1 MTPAALPVQRRR
13 PHRAPQHAVH
23 ALHAVHAAPAG
34 HPQHAVHAV
43 HAVRELPAPA
53 APLRYASSGIRP
65 ARPGREA
72 S

>member
-13 PHRAPQHAVH
+13 PHRA
-23 ALHAVHAAPAG
+23 
-34 HPQHAVHAV
+34 PQHAVHAV